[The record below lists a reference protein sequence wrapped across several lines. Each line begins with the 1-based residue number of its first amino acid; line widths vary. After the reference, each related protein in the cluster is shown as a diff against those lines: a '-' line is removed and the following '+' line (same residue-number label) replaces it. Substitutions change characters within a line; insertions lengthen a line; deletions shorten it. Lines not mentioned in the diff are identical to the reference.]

1 MQTAEQLTR
10 RINSATDLLD
20 IVRTMKSLAA
30 VSINRYERAVNS
42 IDEYYRTV
50 LLGLQAVL
58 QTGPT
63 GMRRQQERR
72 TERRRLGVVVF
83 GSDQGMCG
91 GFNDRIGHFTVSRIP
106 RLHDNRSVLRLI
118 CVGGRVAAF
127 LEAAGLFV
135 EEVYAVPGSL
145 DGIVPQSQNILAAIN
160 AWRQEDQVNT
170 IKLFHNSKGKGVSFQ
185 QEEIHLLPLADE
197 WYGEIASRPWQS
209 RSLPVYTIGR
219 NRLFS
224 LLLRQYLFVSLYRAF
239 AQSMATENS
248 GRLSSMQAAE
258 ENIDERLEEL
268 FSEYRRQR
276 QSSITS
282 ELLDIVSGF
291 EALSSEK

>member
-58 QTGPT
+58 QAGPAD
-63 GMRRQQERR
+63 MRRQQERR
-72 TERRRLGVVVF
+72 TGTRRLGIVVF

-106 RLHDNRSVLRLI
+106 RLQDNGSPPRLL
-118 CVGGRVAAF
+118 CVGARVAAF
-127 LEAAGLFV
+127 LEAAGLVV

-160 AWRQEDQVNT
+160 AWREQDQVNT
-170 IKLFHNSKGKGVSFQ
+170 IKLFHNSKGKGASAQ

-197 WYGEIASRPWQS
+197 WYGDIVSRPWES
-209 RSLPVYTIGR
+209 RSLPVYTLGR

-224 LLLRQYLFVSLYRAF
+224 SLLRQYLFVSLYRAF
-239 AQSMATENS
+239 AQSMATEN
-248 GRLSSMQAAE
+248 GARLSSMQAAE
-258 ENIDERLEEL
+258 ENIDERLEDL
-268 FSEYRRQR
+268 FAEYRRQR

-291 EALSSEK
+291 EALSTER

>member
-20 IVRTMKSLAA
+20 IVRTMKGLAA

-58 QTGPT
+58 QAGPT
-63 GMRRQQERR
+63 GMRRRQERR
-72 TERRRLGVVVF
+72 TEARRLGIVVF

-91 GFNDRIGHFTVSRIP
+91 GFNDRIGHFAIGRIP
-106 RLHDNRSVLRLI
+106 RLHDNRSPPRLL
-118 CVGGRVAAF
+118 CVGARVAAF
-127 LEAAGLFV
+127 LEAAGFPV

-145 DGIVPQSQNILAAIN
+145 DGIVPQSQNILAAIDG
-160 AWRQEDQVNT
+160 WREQDQVNT
-170 IKLFHNSKGKGVSFQ
+170 VKLFHNSKAKGVSAQ
-185 QEEIHLLPLADE
+185 QQEIHLLPLADE
-197 WYGEIASRPWQS
+197 WYGDIVARPWAS
-209 RSLPVYTIGR
+209 RSLPVYTLGR

-224 LLLRQYLFVSLYRAF
+224 SLLRQYLFVSLYRAF
-239 AQSMATENS
+239 AQSMATENA
-248 GRLSSMQAAE
+248 GRLSAMQAAE
-258 ENIDERLEEL
+258 ENIDERLEDL
-268 FSEYRRQR
+268 FAEYRRQR

-291 EALSSEK
+291 EAMSVEK